1 MVISVFCGK
10 GNDKIPRVCYSGED
24 RDLSP
29 GAVCGPIIRDVY
41 IIECNTSG
49 YGSVVVNGREFQ
61 VSPGDCYILFPGDTI
76 IHTASFEKP
85 RCGVWCAASGEETGR
100 ILKDAGISPEN
111 PFAPPE
117 LFDELMQ
124 EIREITLMRD
134 DTDPGAELRRC
145 GHLYNFLGILM
156 KNNRTAANDE
166 WLTHAIGY
174 METHYAETITV
185 TDIASA
191 AHLHRTYFSV
201 RFKEKTGMTPHA
213 YLSSLRIRKAC
224 ELMRKMNCQV
234 SETAELVGLDSVNF
248 SRIFKKETGMTP
260 LRFMKEKK

>member
-1 MVISVFCGK
+1 MVIPVYVGK
-10 GNDKIPRVCYSGED
+10 TDLITPRVCYSGED
-24 RDLSP
+24 RNLPP
-29 GAVCGPIIRDVY
+29 GAVYGPIIRDIY

-49 YGSVVVNGREFQ
+49 YGSVIVNGREFP
-61 VSPGDCYILFPGDTI
+61 VSPGDCYILFPRDTI

-85 RCGVWCAASGEETGR
+85 RCGFWCAASGEETGR
-100 ILKDAGISPEN
+100 ILKDAGISSEN

-117 LFDELMQ
+117 LFDELMP
-124 EIREITLMRD
+124 EIREITRMHD

-145 GHLYNFLGILM
+145 GHLYNFLGLLM
-156 KNNRTAANDE
+156 KNNRTATNDD
-166 WLTHAIGY
+166 WLNHATGFMETQY
-174 METHYAETITV
+174 MEDITV
-185 TDIASA
+185 SDIAEA

-224 ELMRKMNCQV
+224 ELMRKTNCQV
-234 SETAELVGLDSVNF
+234 SEAAELVGLDSVNF